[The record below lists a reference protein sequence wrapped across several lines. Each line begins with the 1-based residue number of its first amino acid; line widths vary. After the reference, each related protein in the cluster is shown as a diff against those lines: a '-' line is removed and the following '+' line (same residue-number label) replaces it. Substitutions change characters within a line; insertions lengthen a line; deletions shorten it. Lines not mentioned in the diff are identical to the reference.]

1 MKNQMFTGSTYTL
14 QEIATILGVSRERV
28 RQIELQA
35 IKKLKHPNT
44 RKRWSDIV
52 DTINNCQNNR

>member
-35 IKKLKHPNT
+35 IKKLKHPNI

-52 DTINNCQNNR
+52 DTINNYQNNK